1 MAIAVTQYPADRSRL
16 ASLWIR
22 CYHVYKDITKA
33 TVDKHLNHVTKTPSL
48 ATVAL
53 TNGIYADTLS
63 MKDLT
68 ARQLEL
74 QSCKSAE
81 VLWCNWMDIPIIL
94 PRTSETTDHVTT
106 YVCSSLLPVNLGFEG
121 A

>member
-33 TVDKHLNHVTKTPSL
+33 TVDKHLNHVTKRRHGYSS
-48 ATVAL
+48 VDER
-53 TNGIYADTLS
+53 IYADTLS

-81 VLWCNWMDIPIIL
+81 VLCVTGW
-94 PRTSETTDHVTT
+94 TSLYNCLELVKLQTMYNICLFVT
-106 YVCSSLLPVNLGFEG
+106 V
-121 A
+121 AR